1 MSSDKRTSGELT
13 LTGFAISAWLAWGVV
28 LVVAAILLIVVN
40 VRAADSDSGLH
51 IGFVERLNTLPVSR
65 WIAPEWWGLWGF
77 QGLYREHPIGI
88 LIPPLILSKLGFP
101 ASQAPFLANAI
112 YQVLSLIVIGQ
123 IAATVVPAVEAH
135 ALSWMLQLIPIA
147 FTYRIRANHEQAVLL
162 LFLFALWSIEKSR
175 KDARWITLL
184 VFSTAAAVLV
194 KGVFAGW
201 LFIGCAAW
209 LLMIRTGGTA
219 SPTDTFRNR
228 VQLDRRAWIGL
239 AISCAAVLGVIAG
252 YEFLYRQ
259 ATGESFLAEYISR
272 QIGAAAVAKGPSYL
286 AQKLSNLVFYCGRL
300 LWFAFPGS
308 LAVIAVIWKQ
318 NKSKPVPERSRQAF
332 VFSVVVS
339 FLYVVLFSLS
349 DRHADRYIF
358 PAYYLFAA
366 CGIMAASSQSAWL
379 HRILERWDRHHQIFT
394 PMLWLILFCLN
405 LASGPAGV
413 PHIEV

>member
-1 MSSDKRTSGELT
+1 MFSNKRAAGELT
-13 LTGFAISAWLAWGVV
+13 TRSFAMTMCLAWGTVLAISA
-28 LVVAAILLIVVN
+28 ILLVIVN

-77 QGLYREHPIGI
+77 EGLYREHPIGI

-112 YQVLSLIVIGQ
+112 YQVLSLVIIQ
-123 IAATVVPAVEAH
+123 NIAATVVPAVKAH

-162 LFLFALWSIEKSR
+162 LFLVALWSIEKSR
-175 KDARWITLL
+175 KDVRWISLL

-194 KGVFAGW
+194 KGVFAAW
-201 LFIGCAAW
+201 LFIGCASW
-209 LLMIRTGGTA
+209 LMIIKNVGAR
-219 SPTDTFRNR
+219 PIDRFRDR
-228 VQLDRRAWIGL
+228 MRLDRRGWIGL
-239 AISCAAVLGVIAG
+239 AISFAGVLGVVAG
-252 YEFLYRQ
+252 YEFLYRH
-259 ATGESFLAEYISR
+259 ATHESFLAVYVSR

-286 AQKLSNLVFYCGRL
+286 TQKFSNLVFYGGRL

-308 LAVIAVIWKQ
+308 LAVLAAIWKR
-318 NKSKPVPERSRQAF
+318 NKREAVPERTRQAF
-332 VFSVVVS
+332 VFSVLVS
-339 FLYVVLFSLS
+339 SLYVVLFSLS

-358 PAYYLFAA
+358 PAYYLLAGCGLISAA
-366 CGIMAASSQSAWL
+366 YQSTWL
-379 HRILERWDRHHQIFT
+379 KRVIERWDRHSQVFT
-394 PMLWLILFCLN
+394 PMLWLILFCVN